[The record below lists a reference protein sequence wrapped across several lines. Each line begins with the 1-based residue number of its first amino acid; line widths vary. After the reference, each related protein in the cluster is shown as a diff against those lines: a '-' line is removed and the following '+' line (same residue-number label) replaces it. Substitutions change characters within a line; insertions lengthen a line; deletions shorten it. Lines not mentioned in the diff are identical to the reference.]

1 MKQDAGQLLAAVV
14 TKVCARGE
22 EAMIFPM
29 LSDIVCTLVPQV
41 GVQSAPG
48 EQDSLLG
55 IIQTLVCSASDSPA
69 KLVAIEKLPPFP
81 RDTAV
86 FEAMR
91 EVSKG
96 KSLEGE
102 VARFCEASEHVPTEV
117 NKASLVQLHDQLRRA
132 RSTTVP
138 NRPVQSCWY

>member
-1 MKQDAGQLLAAVV
+1 
-14 TKVCARGE
+14 
-22 EAMIFPM
+22 
-29 LSDIVCTLVPQV
+29 
-41 GVQSAPG
+41 
-48 EQDSLLG
+48 
-55 IIQTLVCSASDSPA
+55 
-69 KLVAIEKLPPFP
+69 
-81 RDTAV
+81 
-86 FEAMR
+86 MR

-138 NRPVQSCWY
+138 NRPCMVVPARRFQSSCRRPLQSVVQRFDTYAGTGDATTP